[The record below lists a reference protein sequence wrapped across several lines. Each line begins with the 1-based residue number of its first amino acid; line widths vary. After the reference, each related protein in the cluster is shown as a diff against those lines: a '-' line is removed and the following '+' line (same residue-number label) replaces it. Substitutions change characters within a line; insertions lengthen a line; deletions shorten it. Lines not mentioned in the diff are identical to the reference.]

1 MRKTWFVVGALI
13 VAAVAAVVIYQ
24 TRAPSPTV
32 ANAATQPVMPA
43 PTSTAA
49 TQLAPAAA
57 STATS
62 SAAPAAAS
70 QPSAAT
76 APATAAQNSMAQN
89 SAAQNSTGATPAAS
103 NTPPAGSEPALYP
116 DDMYLGKADAKLTII
131 EYASLSCPHCAKFNS
146 TVLPRIKAEYIDKGL
161 VRWVF
166 RDYPLNREAFWA
178 AILTHC
184 GSPMRYFAMV
194 DSLFQSQEYWAT
206 QPDPL
211 ATLKQIGV
219 TEGVT
224 EQAFNACLADKAL
237 KEKIVSRL
245 QEASDKYKVDSTPSF
260 LIKGKVHAGELPYDE
275 FKKLIDDALGQS

>member
-1 MRKTWFVVGALI
+1 MRKIWVVVGALI
-13 VAAVAAVVIYQ
+13 VAAVVAVVINE
-24 TRAPSPTV
+24 TRAPGTAAAPSSAPVSTS
-32 ANAATQPVMPA
+32 AAATTPA
-43 PTSTAA
+43 
-49 TQLAPAAA
+49 QAPASNAP

-62 SAAPAAAS
+62 GAAPAAAS
-70 QPSAAT
+70 QPTAQSTPAPTAT
-76 APATAAQNSMAQN
+76 APS
-89 SAAQNSTGATPAAS
+89 SAAQAGAVATPVAS
-103 NTPPAGSEPALYP
+103 NAPPAGSEAPLYP
-116 DDMYLGKADAKLTII
+116 DDMYLGKSDAKLTII

-146 TVLPRIKAEYIDKGL
+146 EVLPRIRSEYIDKGL

-194 DSLFQSQEYWAT
+194 DSLFKSQEYWAT

-219 TEGVT
+219 TEGVS

-237 KEKIVSRL
+237 KDKIVGRL
-245 QEASDKYKVDSTPSF
+245 QEANEKYKIDSTPSF
-260 LIKGKVHAGELPYDE
+260 VVKGKVHAGELPYDD

>member
-1 MRKTWFVVGALI
+1 MCGLLLRPK
-13 VAAVAAVVIYQ
+13 Y
-24 TRAPSPTV
+24 PS
-32 ANAATQPVMPA
+32 
-43 PTSTAA
+43 
-49 TQLAPAAA
+49 
-57 STATS
+57 
-62 SAAPAAAS
+62 AS
-70 QPSAAT
+70 QPSAQSTPAPTTT
-76 APATAAQNSMAQN
+76 AQS
-89 SAAQNSTGATPAAS
+89 SAAQTGAAATLAAS
-103 NTPPAGSEPALYP
+103 NTPPAGSDPPLYP

-146 TVLPRIKAEYIDKGL
+146 EVLPRIRAEYIDKGL

-194 DSLFQSQEYWAT
+194 DSLFKSQEYWAT

-219 TEGVT
+219 TEGVS

-237 KEKIVSRL
+237 KDKIVSRL
-245 QEASDKYKVDSTPSF
+245 QEANDKYKIDSTPSF
-260 LIKGKVHAGELPYDE
+260 IIKGKVHAGELPYDD